1 MFLQTVRHSGKS
13 ARTDL
18 PDAAEGLNTELSKM
32 ESKRNQRPFPVSSFL
47 PPPQWG
53 RAGEAYVGISS
64 IVTAFRERGDSAG
77 LRAPP
82 RSGMDHGDVRV
93 SR

>member
-32 ESKRNQRPFPVSSFL
+32 ESKRNQRPFPL
-47 PPPQWG
+47 
-53 RAGEAYVGISS
+53 
-64 IVTAFRERGDSAG
+64 
-77 LRAPP
+77 
-82 RSGMDHGDVRV
+82 RSGDGQEKRTWAFPRLSPHLENAVTPRGSARRPGAAWITETCVCLVECD
-93 SR
+93 